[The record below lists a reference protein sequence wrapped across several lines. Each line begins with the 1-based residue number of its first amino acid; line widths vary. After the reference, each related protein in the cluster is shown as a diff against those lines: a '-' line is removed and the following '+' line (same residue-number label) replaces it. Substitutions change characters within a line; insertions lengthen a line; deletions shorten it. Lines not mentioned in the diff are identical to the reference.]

1 MQLKTGQTTLGEGV
15 IVQKIHEA
23 PKGPLK
29 GVSERIEEFVTE
41 EDNLGE
47 DTMNP
52 KKYML
57 ATRESRSPVQMEQV
71 STMVREPSEEAMHK
85 VSSLKN
91 LASVSR
97 PESGRKR
104 VQSAKSKT
112 VPITPKDSEKE
123 RLAIENANNVIQ
135 EIELE
140 QDSRDMIIPF

>member
-15 IVQKIHEA
+15 IVQKILEA

-57 ATRESRSPVQMEQV
+57 TTR
-71 STMVREPSEEAMHK
+71 
-85 VSSLKN
+85 
-91 LASVSR
+91 
-97 PESGRKR
+97 
-104 VQSAKSKT
+104 
-112 VPITPKDSEKE
+112 
-123 RLAIENANNVIQ
+123 
-135 EIELE
+135 
-140 QDSRDMIIPF
+140 